1 MKVKL
6 PKPCNQDFNIMPLD
20 GNGRRCSSCQKV
32 VTDFT
37 KMSLE
42 EIKHYFLDD
51 KNQQICGIFKAEHI
65 GIQPRFYERTNFIF
79 NKFYRKIKPIALSV
93 VLSCLFS
100 QCKSTKIIKQT
111 IEIKDY
117 DSDGLVGKEDECEH
131 SAGTKEFHG
140 CPDTDKDGIGDS
152 RDREPLSPE
161 GYPVDDQGIAKI
173 PKPFDPNE
181 YNGQER
187 VLMGIPP
194 MRESTDE
201 HRYHISYGKGEL
213 STQSSEIKR
222 YLETIIKDYKYTSYF
237 EVNIIINDVL
247 DLKRNIKLKERVQL
261 MRSYLI
267 KGGVPKSDIKIS
279 SNQHVD
285 KNDISI
291 ATRGR

>member
-1 MKVKL
+1 
-6 PKPCNQDFNIMPLD
+6 
-20 GNGRRCSSCQKV
+20 
-32 VTDFT
+32 
-37 KMSLE
+37 
-42 EIKHYFLDD
+42 
-51 KNQQICGIFKAEHI
+51 
-65 GIQPRFYERTNFIF
+65 
-79 NKFYRKIKPIALSV
+79 
-93 VLSCLFS
+93 
-100 QCKSTKIIKQT
+100 
-111 IEIKDY
+111 
-117 DSDGLVGKEDECEH
+117 
-131 SAGTKEFHG
+131 
-140 CPDTDKDGIGDS
+140 
-152 RDREPLSPE
+152 
-161 GYPVDDQGIAKI
+161 
-173 PKPFDPNE
+173 
-181 YNGQER
+181 
-187 VLMGIPP
+187 MGIPP